1 MEPSPLT
8 QQARPEVFQ
17 QKVVSLYEDLFK
29 VGAPRPDSR
38 NILIET
44 QDEGDE
50 IEEKSEGFWKELF
63 LLKPDKA
70 TLQKT
75 INDLSPEDLLHLQVR
90 YKTQKYV
97 ARV

>member
-17 QKVVSLYEDLFK
+17 QKVVSLYEELFK
-29 VGAPRPDSR
+29 VSNQIPKYQH
-38 NILIET
+38 ILIRI
-44 QDEGDE
+44 QDEDEE

-75 INDLSPEDLLHLQVR
+75 IDDLSPEDLLHLQVCW
-90 YKTQKYV
+90 TFTV
-97 ARV
+97 V